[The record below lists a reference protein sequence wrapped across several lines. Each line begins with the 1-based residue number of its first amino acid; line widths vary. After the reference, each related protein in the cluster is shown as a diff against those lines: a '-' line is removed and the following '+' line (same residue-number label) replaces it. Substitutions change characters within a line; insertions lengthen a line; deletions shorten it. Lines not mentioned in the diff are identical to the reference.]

1 MINERKMMIMEKEK
15 HKMILQQPATEII
28 KIKGVGTVEVYGKM
42 NMEKMVE
49 RMLQSK
55 HITG

>member
-1 MINERKMMIMEKEK
+1 MINERKLMIMEKEK

-28 KIKGVGTVEVYGKM
+28 KINGVGTVEVYGKM

-55 HITG
+55 HIIG